1 MIFQYFCFVIC
12 LVKKWKFGL
21 KVENCSTFCIFW
33 KFCEFFLW
41 FLKILFEFFWIL
53 WVLFIFFWILW
64 VFNNFFC
71 IFALFSTRKI
81 NTCNVSWKL
90 IVGCCLKKNKKVR
103 SDSVIRFGWKYRKN
117 LLFDVVLC
125 LKGNFTLLLS
135 DNTILRE
142 FQCCLRK
149 NKTKI
154 CLWYVT
160 NNENKIKI
168 KGKRNKVKINGNENK
183 VFLVVSLEMSFFWV
197 FLFLFFNFFDNFCD
211 IYVIFLF
218 GHRFS

>member
-1 MIFQYFCFVIC
+1 MIFQHFCFVIC

-33 KFCEFFLW
+33 KFCEFFCDLLD
-41 FLKILFEFFWIL
+41 FVHFFEFCGFLI
-53 WVLFIFFWILW
+53 IFLC
-64 VFNNFFC
+64 FC
-71 IFALFSTRKI
+71 AIFYKKDRYLQCFMKI
-81 NTCNVSWKL
+81 NCTL
-90 IVGCCLKKNKKVR
+90 LFKKNKKVR

-117 LLFDVVLC
+117 LLIDVILC

-154 CLWYVT
+154 C
-160 NNENKIKI
+160 
-168 KGKRNKVKINGNENK
+168 
-183 VFLVVSLEMSFFWV
+183 
-197 FLFLFFNFFDNFCD
+197 CD
-211 IYVIFLF
+211 M
-218 GHRFS
+218 